1 MQRGDQRYATVSTA
15 RVVSAPCLSV
25 TAVGDDGTDTQGRS
39 YDVFCFSL
47 YVSLVL
53 VGVSCKPCLD

>member
-25 TAVGDDGTDTQGRS
+25 TAVGDDGTDTQGRIMMS
-39 YDVFCFSL
+39 S
-47 YVSLVL
+47 VSLSMFLLFWLECLANRVL
-53 VGVSCKPCLD
+53 V